1 MPSQQPCYLDPRTG
15 KEYSLTDRRW
25 RSDNGNPMMITP
37 LPGISR
43 SDIDSR
49 ERSIW
54 RYRAALPLEINKP
67 ASMGE
72 GCTPLVQRKWGEI
85 EPYFK
90 LEWFNPTC
98 SFKDRGATVMVSFLK
113 QLGVEHILE
122 DSSGNGG
129 AAIAAAG
136 AAAQV
141 KVKILAPS
149 YTPAPKIAQI
159 RAFGAD
165 VQLVQGPREESENEA
180 IRQSEKI
187 FYASHNWHPF
197 FLQGTKS
204 LAYELWEDLSF
215 KAPDNII
222 IPTGAGSNVLGCA
235 IGFKELMASG
245 QIKKLPRLFIA
256 QPLNCSPIDASFS
269 AGSSAMVDRA
279 VQPTIAE
286 GTAIK
291 QPVRLPELLQAIRES
306 GGHTVA
312 LTEEQITA
320 AVRQLAST
328 GLYVEPTCAT
338 AAAAIQILTKSGAI
352 KAHET
357 TVVLLTGT
365 GLKSTQFMT
374 ELFGES
380 NAAADVACAAT
391 TAA

>member
-1 MPSQQPCYLDPRTG
+1 MQPHYIDPRTG
-15 KEYSLTDRRW
+15 KHYPLTDRRW
-25 RSDNGNPMMITP
+25 RSDDGNPLMMSA

-43 SDIDSR
+43 ADIDSR

-54 RYRAALPLEINKP
+54 RYRAALPLPIDSS

-72 GCTPLVQRKWGEI
+72 GCTPLVEKPWGDLS
-85 EPYFK
+85 PLFK
-90 LEWFNPTC
+90 LEWFNPTS
-98 SFKDRGATVMVSFLK
+98 SFKDRGAAVMVSFLK
-113 QLGVEHILE
+113 QLGVGHILE

-136 AAAQV
+136 AAAGM

-149 YTPAPKIAQI
+149 YTPVPKVAQI
-159 RAFGAD
+159 RAFGAE
-165 VQLVQGPREESENEA
+165 VQLVDGPREESEHEA

-204 LAYELWEDLSF
+204 LAYELWEDLGF

-222 IPTGAGSNVLGCA
+222 IPTGAGSNVLGCH
-235 IGFKELMASG
+235 IGFTELMASG
-245 QIKKLPRLFIA
+245 QINKLPRLFAA
-256 QPLNCSPIDASFS
+256 QPLNCSPIDASFV
-269 AGSSAMVDRA
+269 AGTDSPVERI
-279 VQPTIAE
+279 VKPTIAE

-291 QPVRLPELLQAIRES
+291 RPIRLVELLHAIRES
-306 GGHTVA
+306 GGQTVA

-328 GLYVEPTCAT
+328 GLYAEPTCAS
-338 AAAAIQILTKSGAI
+338 AAAALNVLQKSGAI
-352 KAHET
+352 KASET

-374 ELFGES
+374 ELFGS
-380 NAAADVACAAT
+380 
-391 TAA
+391 